1 MSPNKPLWFSLSKEE
16 KRKKIIELRRE
27 GKSYAK
33 IAEILLND
41 PKKKSTVFQW
51 AKRNIDATLLKT
63 DRETRAEHLPTDPL
77 YDAIPREL
85 SPEEQRIMYDILL
98 SLYGKLNAIGIQV
111 IEEVEKVLNTQLE
124 SLKKTGFVLDTL
136 EERIISAIKKNIAT
150 ISPQHSSPLP
160 PVAPAQRPPT
170 PPRPPTR
177 TPQIPPIPSQ
187 KPLLSQKSGTPTL
200 EEIENMTL
208 DEIRKLPPDF
218 LESLSLE
225 ERKKFMAIVEEKKKI
240 ANMSPE
246 EREEYLR
253 KKAEEKEKAQAAD
266 QLIFSLKENPMFKKL
281 KEKAD
286 AHQLVGRGEFGKI

>member
-187 KPLLSQKSGTPTL
+187 KPLLSQKSGAPTL